1 MTNSNTSTEKQPSRG
16 VSRRGVL
23 MGAGGI
29 VGGGLVGAAAG
40 YAAAPSGPPAAPGD
54 LQQPVDVTPGVAN
67 TQVTV
72 SHPYGTDTIPFY
84 GPRQAGVD
92 TPQQAHAVYLGLN
105 LKADTDAKR
114 LSSMMRLLTD
124 DAARLTQGRGALAD
138 LDEELAAAPAR
149 LTVTFGFGPEVFERT
164 RPELKPTWLKP
175 LPTYGI
181 DQLDPAYTGGDV
193 VIQIQGDDPL
203 SVAHARR
210 MLLKDARAFA
220 TVAWIQN
227 GFTHAR
233 ASRPDN
239 TTMRNLFGQ
248 IDGTGNPRP
257 GSARAERIIWGVGD
271 GDGGGQKQLQPW
283 ITDGTSMVIRRIA
296 MNVDEW
302 DELDRSAQEGVIGR
316 RLGSGAPLTGQHEH
330 DEPDFEATGP
340 SGFPIISDISHIRRA
355 RSNDPDEAMFRRS
368 FNYDE
373 QPATVGDELHGQT
386 GVSQSGLIFVAFQ
399 CDVEQQYIPI
409 QDRLAVTDHLNLWT
423 VPIGSAVF
431 AVPPGCQPD
440 GYIGEA
446 LFA

>member
-271 GDGGGQKQLQPW
+271 GDGGGQKPLQPW
-283 ITDGTSMVIRRIA
+283 MTDATSMVIRRIA

-330 DEPDFEATGP
+330 DEPDFEAIGP